1 MHTLFYIM
9 NTFLLLVT
17 FQTFKQFFVN
27 FYIFCYHHNRYF
39 YDHIWTLHI
48 NVSLLRIQKR
58 NPMTVLKYCFAWT
71 VHIFFKSRTLE
82 PILYSIYY
90 FEKIIIKWL
99 CLHKLAVNRSNGK
112 VYCHNVV
119 LTAPTS
125 HLVGAIIL
133 LCIWHID
140 FYWSGD
146 NLYTILWK
154 SFPILK

>member
-99 CLHKLAVNRSNGK
+99 CLHKLAVNRSNDK
-112 VYCHNVV
+112 VSCHNVV
-119 LTAPTS
+119 LTAPTLKRKVC
-125 HLVGAIIL
+125 HLIG
-133 LCIWHID
+133 CTH
-140 FYWSGD
+140 
-146 NLYTILWK
+146 LYALHHTW
-154 SFPILK
+154 